1 MGFRRTREFGLLETI
16 YNIMLKYLILLITFP
31 LLYSCN
37 SPAAAYELPSKKE
50 IAYAKIANSEIKHT
64 KHVKKQQKDI
74 CKRLRKIQK
83 RLEKKKIKKG

>member
-1 MGFRRTREFGLLETI
+1 
-16 YNIMLKYLILLITFP
+16 MLRYLILLITFP

-37 SPAAAYELPSKKE
+37 SPAAASELPSKKE
-50 IAYAKIANSEIKHT
+50 ITHAQVANSKIKYT
-64 KHVKKQQKDI
+64 KHVRKQQKDI

>member
-1 MGFRRTREFGLLETI
+1 MKMSTI
-16 YNIMLKYLILLITFP
+16 YYIMSRLLVLLIILPFI
-31 LLYSCN
+31 YSCN